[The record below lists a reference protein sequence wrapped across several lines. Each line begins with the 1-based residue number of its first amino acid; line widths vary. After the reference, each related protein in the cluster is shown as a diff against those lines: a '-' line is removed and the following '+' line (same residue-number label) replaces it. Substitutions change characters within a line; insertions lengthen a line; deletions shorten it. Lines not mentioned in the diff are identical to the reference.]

1 MGFQS
6 IIAPGNDGI
15 LQFDL
20 KDVGKLYPS
29 GGLHYASPER
39 KTQRYSTPAS
49 PEQPQMTAEQ

>member
-20 KDVGKLYPS
+20 KEVGKLYPS
-29 GGLHYASPER
+29 GGLHYGFSR
-39 KTQRYSTPAS
+39 KKGAKIQHSGISGATTDDC
-49 PEQPQMTAEQ
+49 

>member
-1 MGFQS
+1 MGFQT

-20 KDVGKLYPS
+20 KEVGKLYPS

-39 KTQRYSTPAS
+39 KAQKIQHSGISGATTDDC
-49 PEQPQMTAEQ
+49 